1 MDIFYFYLNRNSYSN
16 VQVCVC
22 VFVRNAVTFKKT
34 CDIIVMLLNKGEE
47 YEDGCTD
54 RGVIVSVFVPPMDVE
69 KKK

>member
-1 MDIFYFYLNRNSYSN
+1 
-16 VQVCVC
+16 VC

-69 KKK
+69 KKSSKNIDILHFSRK